1 MVQNSAQKHHLQKNS
16 VSKIQGDAQ
25 TNYLQN
31 IKLLHDFRI
40 FYLFFE
46 QIKTFKN
53 ITVLKRK
60 KNSNKKRKNRIIRFT
75 NI

>member
-60 KNSNKKRKNRIIRFT
+60 KNSNKKRKNRIIRFL